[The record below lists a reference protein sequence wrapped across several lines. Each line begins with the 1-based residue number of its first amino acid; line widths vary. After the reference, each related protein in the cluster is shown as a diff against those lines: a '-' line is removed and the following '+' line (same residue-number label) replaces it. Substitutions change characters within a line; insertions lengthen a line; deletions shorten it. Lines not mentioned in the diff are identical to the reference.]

1 MVATSGGGISLNNDG
16 GNNAYLESIAGITSP
31 LTAFT
36 VEVKFSAVDTGLE
49 PTFLSYNTT
58 NGDELSL
65 MIDNNNALQIDCS
78 NSGTAVSSAVN
89 YRSLLLDGQIHTL
102 SVTWSNTTGSWAVYV
117 DGVLRDSGTG
127 IATGASVTAGGTFV
141 FGQEQDLVGG
151 GFDSSQYFRGTLYDA
166 RLFNNVRTA
175 NQISQSYDT
184 TLPRT
189 ESGLVANWRFDDLS
203 DAGTVT
209 EAVSG
214 NNLSVKNVVGTGF
227 TSSTPTLTLQLNEN
241 SVTGSVVGTLHGN
254 DIERDAK
261 IASLLAADS
270 TLYYSAE
277 TGKFYKLV
285 TSTTTWSA
293 AQSGAI
299 GTTLSGV
306 SGQLVTIGSASEN
319 SLLTSINN
327 GGTAW
332 IGATDSV
339 TEGTWRWYSG
349 NSAANLLWQG
359 TSSGYAYNGSYTN
372 FAATQPDDA
381 AGNQDFLY
389 MQASGVWDDESAS
402 STKSGYIVEWNAD
415 TVLDATNPVTYSIT
429 SQTVNGAFAIN
440 SSTGVITVADGTKLD
455 FESFASHSIT
465 VRVSDG
471 SSTYDK
477 TFTVALNNIDETGST
492 PTDLSR
498 ESR

>member
-1 MVATSGGGISLNNDG
+1 MSSRQARRFLGSTTVTTNASGNATFSNVAISAAVTAGEVITATATSSTTNGNTSEISQGVVATLSSGNSAPNASQVVATSGGGISLNNDG

-261 IASLLAADS
+261 IASLL
-270 TLYYSAE
+270 
-277 TGKFYKLV
+277 
-285 TSTTTWSA
+285 
-293 AQSGAI
+293 
-299 GTTLSGV
+299 
-306 SGQLVTIGSASEN
+306 
-319 SLLTSINN
+319 
-327 GGTAW
+327 
-332 IGATDSV
+332 
-339 TEGTWRWYSG
+339 
-349 NSAANLLWQG
+349 
-359 TSSGYAYNGSYTN
+359 
-372 FAATQPDDA
+372 
-381 AGNQDFLY
+381 
-389 MQASGVWDDESAS
+389 
-402 STKSGYIVEWNAD
+402 
-415 TVLDATNPVTYSIT
+415 
-429 SQTVNGAFAIN
+429 
-440 SSTGVITVADGTKLD
+440 
-455 FESFASHSIT
+455 
-465 VRVSDG
+465 
-471 SSTYDK
+471 
-477 TFTVALNNIDETGST
+477 
-492 PTDLSR
+492 SR
-498 ESR
+498 R